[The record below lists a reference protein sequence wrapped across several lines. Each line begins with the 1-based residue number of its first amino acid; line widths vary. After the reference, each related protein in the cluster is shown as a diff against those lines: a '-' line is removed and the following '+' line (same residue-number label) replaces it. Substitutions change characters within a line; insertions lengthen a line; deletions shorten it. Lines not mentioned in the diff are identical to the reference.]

1 MQQALYRKYRP
12 EKLTELVGQE
22 EAVSLI
28 SKQIEKDSLGHAYL
42 FSGPRGVG
50 KTSLARIIATQLGCD
65 PVFDITEM
73 PYKVVAT
80 YRDNKI
86 APMLYPN
93 VVAKLGEDYNNA
105 YVLIETNDIGQQV
118 VDILHEEIEYDNI
131 FSTVTEKN
139 RQYVSPGFGKVTR
152 RGVSTSKQVKR
163 QGCFSF
169 KSLME
174 EQKLL
179 CFDAETIHEIS
190 TFVEKGNTYQADEGY
205 HDDLVM
211 CLVIFSWCANQR
223 YFKELTNVDVRGQMF
238 TDQQNAIEADM
249 APFGFI
255 DDGIN
260 DPNGNDGYFVDAGE
274 IWRPVTY
281 RKGE

>member
-1 MQQALYRKYRP
+1 
-12 EKLTELVGQE
+12 
-22 EAVSLI
+22 
-28 SKQIEKDSLGHAYL
+28 
-42 FSGPRGVG
+42 
-50 KTSLARIIATQLGCD
+50 
-65 PVFDITEM
+65 M

-174 EQKLL
+174 
-179 CFDAETIHEIS
+179 
-190 TFVEKGNTYQADEGY
+190 
-205 HDDLVM
+205 
-211 CLVIFSWCANQR
+211 
-223 YFKELTNVDVRGQMF
+223 
-238 TDQQNAIEADM
+238 
-249 APFGFI
+249 
-255 DDGIN
+255 
-260 DPNGNDGYFVDAGE
+260 
-274 IWRPVTY
+274 
-281 RKGE
+281 